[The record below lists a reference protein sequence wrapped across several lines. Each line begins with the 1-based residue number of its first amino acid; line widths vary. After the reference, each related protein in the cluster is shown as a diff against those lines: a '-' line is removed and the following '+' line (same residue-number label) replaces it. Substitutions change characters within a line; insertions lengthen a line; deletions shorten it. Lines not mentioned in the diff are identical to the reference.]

1 MIHILESIHKHI
13 GATDYWQ
20 ISACTLY
27 LNNSQNPKFRENIDC
42 CCVKN
47 NKLEL

>member
-13 GATDYWQ
+13 GATDYL
-20 ISACTLY
+20 S
-27 LNNSQNPKFRENIDC
+27 NSQNPKFRENIDC